1 MTVNN
6 FTSALRNFSIYF
18 ENKDFAQI
26 NDKTF
31 SNGYLAKTRQENNAS
46 YINLSK
52 EINFEQNLT
61 ASTFLQFAFDIFNT
75 FTSDKDNLR
84 GFHLEKENVIV
95 VRFLYKLMTFKG
107 EIGGVRLAEHQIN
120 SLKDVYISINQ
131 VFTEN
136 FEHYENLIIKRV
148 DDRMDE
154 RLKTHAQNQNNQV
167 NNNERSRESQI
178 KNLVENNFSIFN
190 PIRNLIKKNLKYK
203 NHLTIHNTHKT
214 QNSIHKKQSFQN
226 YPEPWLQE
234 DEDFVKEHNEIIE
247 NSQNKFLE
255 LMIKYTKIRLD
266 KIETQIQD
274 KLSSLENDDNF
285 QEFETNEIYE
295 FLRKREESNKKM
307 MNIFLKAINKAKKC
321 SKREFYKTK
330 PIENNRSSISF
341 NISSLNST
349 TASNTSRNSHTR
361 HPRSSSKSNQNRSIL
376 KRSKSRNDGRN
387 NNNNTNISNNNN
399 NNNNNKKNQNHSNN
413 KNKNKKTSN
422 KNGQNYNTNNNQNFN
437 NFNNENFNNQNHQ
450 YRNYNQNS
458 NNQNYNHHQNGTSN
472 QNYNYQNNN
481 NPNHQ
486 NGNYNQNHNNY
497 SYHNNFNNHQNFQHQ
512 NSNQYR

>member
-6 FTSALRNFSIYF
+6 FTSAIRNFSVYF
-18 ENKDFAQI
+18 ENKDFTLI

-31 SNGYLAKTRQENNAS
+31 SNGYLAKTRQENITS
-46 YINLSK
+46 YTNLSK
-52 EINFEQNLT
+52 EIHFNQNLT

-75 FTSDKDNLR
+75 FASDKDNLK

-95 VRFLYKLMTFKG
+95 VRFLFKLMTFKG
-107 EIGGVRLAEHQIN
+107 EVSGLKLTDDQIN

-154 RLKTHAQNQNNQV
+154 RLKTLTQNQNNHV
-167 NNNERSRESQI
+167 SNNERSRESQI
-178 KNLVENNFSIFN
+178 KNLIENNFSIFN

-203 NHLTIHNTHKT
+203 NHLTIHNTHKA
-214 QNSIHKKQSFQN
+214 QNSIHKKQSFEN

-234 DEDFVKEHNEIIE
+234 DEDFVREHNEIIE
-247 NSQNKFLE
+247 NSQNQFLE
-255 LMIKYTKIRLD
+255 LMIKYTKIRSN
-266 KIETQIQD
+266 KIETQIQE
-274 KLSSLENDDNF
+274 KLSSLENNDNF
-285 QEFETNEIYE
+285 QDFETNEIYE
-295 FLRKREESNKKM
+295 FLLKREEGNKKM

-349 TASNTSRNSHTR
+349 TTSNTSRNSRTR

-376 KRSKSRNDGRN
+376 KRSKSKNDGQN
-387 NNNNTNISNNNN
+387 NNNNTHISNNNFN
-399 NNNNNKKNQNHSNN
+399 NKNQNGNN
-413 KNKNKKTSN
+413 NKNKKTSN
-422 KNGQNYNTNNNQNFN
+422 KNGRNYNTNNNQ

-450 YRNYNQNS
+450 NRNYNQNNNNQRY
-458 NNQNYNHHQNGTSN
+458 NNQNYHQNGNQN
-472 QNYNYQNNN
+472 QNYNYQNYNN
-481 NPNHQ
+481 SNPQ
-486 NGNYNQNHNNY
+486 NENYNQNHNNY
-497 SYHNNFNNHQNFQHQ
+497 SYHNKFNDQQNFQHQ
-512 NSNQYR
+512 NFQYQNSNQNR